1 MGNEIKNTDR
11 ARKQAIMNTTHN
23 RVVIKDLICP
33 LCKGQ
38 FTLDEVKT
46 KTGSNGTIRI
56 CPSCKKEFSMQQW
69 AMAAMKHKF
78 NKVTVDNVRQYSA
91 VTMSNRIFEFNKY
104 IADLDCKICGAKAVV
119 ATLKDDEHAVLY
131 CDACGH
137 ILFEDTPDTDIIM
150 FRGIPINAILKHM
163 KPQEHEEIIPE
174 EPVEYDVDAS
184 EVPAEVAGDIITDV
198 PEEAVPETNPETVS
212 LTLVQRLIG
221 DTCDEVKELLIE
233 KNRKYGNSALE
244 PVRIFSK
251 ADPVEAIKVRI
262 DDKISRLRNEQNDED
277 EDVVKDLMGYL
288 VLLQVAKKMK
298 GETK

>member
-1 MGNEIKNTDR
+1 MSNEIKNTDR

-23 RVVIKDLICP
+23 RVVIKDLVCP
-33 LCKGQ
+33 LCKGH

-69 AMAAMKHKF
+69 AMAAMKNKF
-78 NKVTVDNVRQYSA
+78 NKVTVDSVRQYSA

-104 IADLDCKICGAKAVV
+104 ISDLDCKICGAKSIV
-119 ATLKDDEHAVLY
+119 AKLKDDEQAIIY
-131 CDACGH
+131 CDACGTT
-137 ILFEDTPDTDIIM
+137 LFEDTPDTDIIM

-163 KPQEHEEIIPE
+163 KPQEYEEIIPE
-174 EPVEYDVDAS
+174 ETVEYDVDAS
-184 EVPAEVAGDIITDV
+184 DIPADIAGDIITDV
-198 PEEAVPETNPETVS
+198 PEEAVPEAKQETVS
-212 LTLVQRLIG
+212 LTLVQRLIS
-221 DTCDEVKELLIE
+221 DTCDEVKDLLIE

-288 VLLQVAKKMK
+288 ILLQVAKKMK

>member
-1 MGNEIKNTDR
+1 MGDEIKNTDR

-23 RVVIKDLICP
+23 RVVIKDLVCP
-33 LCKGQ
+33 LCKGH

-69 AMAAMKHKF
+69 AMAAMKNKF
-78 NKVTVDNVRQYSA
+78 NKVTVDSVRQYSA

-104 IADLDCKICGAKAVV
+104 ISDLDCKICGAKSIV
-119 ATLKDDEHAVLY
+119 AKLKDDEQAIIY
-131 CDACGH
+131 CDACGTT
-137 ILFEDTPDTDIIM
+137 LFEDTPDTDIIM

-184 EVPAEVAGDIITDV
+184 DIPADVAGDIITDV
-198 PEEAVPETNPETVS
+198 PEEAVPETKQETVS

>member
-1 MGNEIKNTDR
+1 MSNEIKNTDR
-11 ARKQAIMNTTHN
+11 ARKQAVMNTTHN

-33 LCKGQ
+33 LCNGQ

-69 AMAAMKHKF
+69 AMAAMKNKF
-78 NKVTVDNVRQYSA
+78 NKVTVDKVRQYSA

-104 IADLDCKICGAKAVV
+104 IADLDCKLCGSKSIV
-119 ATLKDDEHAVLY
+119 ATLKDDEQAVIY
-131 CDACGH
+131 CDACGK
-137 ILFEDTPDTDIIM
+137 ILFEDTPDTDIIT

-163 KPQEHEEIIPE
+163 KPQEYEEVIPE
-174 EPVEYDVDAS
+174 KPVEYDVDAS
-184 EVPAEVAGDIITDV
+184 EVLPDVDEAVITDV
-198 PEEAVPETNPETVS
+198 PEAPAQETKQDTVS

-221 DTCDEVKELLIE
+221 DTCDEVKDLLIE

>member
-1 MGNEIKNTDR
+1 MSNEIKNTDR

-23 RVVIKDLICP
+23 RVVIKDLVCP
-33 LCKGQ
+33 LCKGH

-69 AMAAMKHKF
+69 AMATMKNKF
-78 NKVTVDNVRQYSA
+78 NKVTVDSVRQYSA

-104 IADLDCKICGAKAVV
+104 ISDLDCKICGSKSIVAK
-119 ATLKDDEHAVLY
+119 LKDDEHAVIY
-131 CDACGH
+131 CDACDN
-137 ILFEDTPDTDIIM
+137 ILFEDTPDTDIIT
-150 FRGIPINAILKHM
+150 FRGIPINVILKHM
-163 KPQEHEEIIPE
+163 KPQEYEEIIPE

-184 EVPAEVAGDIITDV
+184 DIPADVAGDIITDV
-198 PEEAVPETNPETVS
+198 PEEYVSETKPETVS